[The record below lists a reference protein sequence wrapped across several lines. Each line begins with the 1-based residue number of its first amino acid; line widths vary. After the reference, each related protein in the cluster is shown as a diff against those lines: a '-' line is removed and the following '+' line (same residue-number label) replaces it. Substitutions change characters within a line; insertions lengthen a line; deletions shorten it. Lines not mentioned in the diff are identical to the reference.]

1 MSKRMLIMLA
11 LTGLLFGGI
20 FAYKVFQSYMI
31 TNHIKGLGSIP
42 VAVSA
47 ASVTFEAWEPKI
59 TASASLRATNGV
71 DVTTEIAGLVKK
83 VSFSSGQDIQAGEGI
98 IQLNADAEVAQL
110 RSLEAQAELAQI
122 TYDRNKKQYATQSI
136 SKEALDTAEADL
148 KSKKAQVAQQAA
160 TVAKKAIQAPFKG
173 RLGISLVNLGQYLNP
188 GDKIVTLQSLD
199 PMSVDFYLPQQTLT
213 QLAKN
218 QTVTFTTDA
227 YPHLSFVGKI
237 TAINPKVDPAT
248 RNVGVE
254 AVLSNPDFKLLPGMY
269 GVIEIHT
276 GAPKEVMTLPQTAI
290 SYNPYGEL
298 VYVLKSNG
306 KDQKGIS
313 LFTAYQQLVTV
324 GENRG
329 TQVQILKGLQKGDLA
344 VTAGQLKL
352 KNGSIVFINN
362 TVMPTNVPHSVV
374 KND

>member
-1 MSKRMLIMLA
+1 MSKRMVIMLT

-31 TNHIKGLGSIP
+31 KNHINGLGSIP

-47 ASVTFEAWEPKI
+47 TPVIFAAWKPTI
-59 TASASLRATNGV
+59 TASASLRAINGV

-83 VSFSSGQDIQAGEGI
+83 VSFSPGQNIQEGEGI

-110 RSLEAQAELAQI
+110 KSLEAQAELAQI
-122 TYDRNKKQYATQSI
+122 TYDRDKKQYATQSI

-173 RLGISLVNLGQYLNP
+173 RLGICLVNLGQYLNP

-199 PMSVDFYLPQQTLT
+199 PVYVDFYLPQQTLT

-218 QTVTFTTDA
+218 QVITFTTDA
-227 YPHLSFVGKI
+227 YPHLSFTGKV

-254 AVLSNPDFKLLPGMY
+254 AILSNPEFKLLPGMY
-269 GVIEIHT
+269 GVVEIHT

-290 SYNPYGEL
+290 SYNPYGEV
-298 VYVLKSNG
+298 VYVLKPHG
-306 KDQKGIS
+306 KDQKGKD
-313 LFTAYQQLVTV
+313 LFKAHQQLVTV

-329 TQVQILKGLQKGDLA
+329 TQVQILKGLQKGDLV
-344 VTAGQLKL
+344 VTAGQLKI

-362 TVMPTNVPHSVV
+362 TVMPSNVPHSVV